1 MYQYIIKMVW
11 FAFLCVGLVSE
22 FGVHVIYLK
31 TWYNTK
37 CHSAMAMP
45 KNISDLYAYT
55 WNTTSMDLC
64 SWMAVCDWPY
74 LMIRT
79 NWTVTTLWCNKPPT
93 TPSCILN
100 CISSYWRMLMET

>member
-55 WNTTSMDLC
+55 
-64 SWMAVCDWPY
+64 
-74 LMIRT
+74 
-79 NWTVTTLWCNKPPT
+79 
-93 TPSCILN
+93 
-100 CISSYWRMLMET
+100 